1 MQRNAHEMSRA
12 MENPLL
18 LKKLYI
24 QVPHDSAV
32 PAVPQCIPQRT
43 EHRYSN
49 QYLCMH
55 VNSSISHRRQRVATA
70 QMFIDGLYHNVVYP
84 YKGILLCSKKES
96 TSQMNH
102 ESVMLSERSHSQK
115 TVSARFLSNVISRRG
130 KFIKTECKLVAAR
143 AAGGRMWSDCL
154 IGTGFPLGVMKI
166 FWN

>member
-18 LKKLYI
+18 LKKLYT

-70 QMFIDGLYHNVVYP
+70 QMFTTIYNTMWYIHTREHY
-84 YKGILLCSKKES
+84 
-96 TSQMNH
+96 
-102 ESVMLSERSHSQK
+102 
-115 TVSARFLSNVISRRG
+115 SALKRNLHHR
-130 KFIKTECKLVAAR
+130 
-143 AAGGRMWSDCL
+143 
-154 IGTGFPLGVMKI
+154 
-166 FWN
+166 